1 MLKKILNSN
10 VKKMA
15 KDIIG
20 AFMFRENELAC
31 KSQKCIDYWQEMN
44 SLEGQENCSVLLD
57 IDTTL

>member
-44 SLEGQENCSVLLD
+44 SLEGRENCSVLLD